1 MKKVEMNK
9 KMKEEIRKAQKSA
22 KEEAG
27 EFKKFISKGNVV
39 DMAVGVIIGGSF
51 GKIVTSLVNDII
63 TPIIGIIIGGID
75 FSNLSIQINEA
86 KIMYGNFIQTII
98 DLYNSGKSV
107 TDLSVEYGVKKV
119 TIYSWINQNK
129 PALKVDDEEISKSDI
144 IALKKRIMELEEENE
159 ILKKATAIFAKRK

>member
-9 KMKEEIRKAQKSA
+9 KMKEEIRKAQKGA

-98 DLYNSGKSV
+98 DFLIIAICIFTVIRTFKKIKNKNKKEEVVVEKPKKSDEV
-107 TDLSVEYGVKKV
+107 L
-119 TIYSWINQNK
+119 
-129 PALKVDDEEISKSDI
+129 LLEEIRDL
-144 IALKKRIMELEEENE
+144 LKKETSEKEE
-159 ILKKATAIFAKRK
+159 KV